1 MGEYM
6 NLVPNI
12 NAKTFTLSAII
23 IGYIL
28 IDNATPAEQNSLGN
42 WFMLIGQVLCTNSA
56 QQQVINN
63 RKNVSNASNR
73 HIINDDNI
81 NATSSDNID
90 EQIKMI
96 KKVVDAMNVDIKNN
110 ESFVVYIIIYIID

>member
-1 MGEYM
+1 M

-12 NAKTFTLSAII
+12 NANTFTLSAII

-28 IDNATPAEQNSLGN
+28 LDGSTPAEQNSLGN

-56 QQQVINN
+56 QQQVLNN
-63 RKNVSNASNR
+63 RTGQSNQKNR

-81 NATSSDNID
+81 KQSSSENISVD
-90 EQIKMI
+90 EQIKMMQ
-96 KKVVDAMNVDIKNN
+96 KVIDAMQQEINN
-110 ESFVVYIIIYIID
+110 LKT